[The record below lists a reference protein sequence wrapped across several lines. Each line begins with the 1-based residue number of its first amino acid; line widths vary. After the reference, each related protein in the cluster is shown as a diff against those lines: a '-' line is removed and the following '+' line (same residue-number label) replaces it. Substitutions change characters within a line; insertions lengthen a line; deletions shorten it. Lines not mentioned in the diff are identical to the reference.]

1 MTIEELQAE
10 AERLFPFPIRCC
22 VFARKKILYLR
33 EKWVAERIKKADTNQ

>member
-22 VFARKKILYLR
+22 AFARKKILWQR
-33 EKWVAERIKKADTNQ
+33 EKWINEKLKHE